1 MREINAAEI
10 TRVSG
15 GIVPSI
21 VIEKGRDADG
31 NPIFETISMLP
42 PRRPGDCRPG
52 GIPPSW
58 WR

>member
-1 MREINAAEI
+1 MREVNAAEI

-15 GIVPSI
+15 GIVPFV

-31 NPIFETISMLP
+31 NPILETISMLP
-42 PRRPGDCRPG
+42 APRPG
-52 GIPPSW
+52 GYPPGVIPPSW